1 MPEYFKCSARIT
13 RVTINSDQ
21 LYTDPADAEFNQPFW
36 QASAAAFLIPTRE
49 YGHCAILVQR
59 SPNTGNAG
67 KWACLP
73 AGGCDN
79 LEELRNPEIT
89 VHREGIEE
97 LLISWDGRELNP
109 LQFAVLRPMDEIEIY
124 DETTGEITSV
134 TGEIHLSREG
144 QFLFIQAYN
153 LGIPLDEDVIIK
165 DGEIWVDPETGEKT
179 ELDRR
184 IAVVPIN
191 KLDFEVNEKELDH
204 VQPAAMYKS
213 GKWIESPP
221 TINLSGYQ
229 TPTLEWLR
237 RYVKRMKHAL
247 LWGGLRG

>member
-165 DGEIWVDPETGEKT
+165 DGEEWVSDTGEVTK
-179 ELDRR
+179 LDRLVT
-184 IAVVPIN
+184 VVPIN
-191 KLDFEVNEKELDH
+191 KLESNNVTP
-204 VQPAAMYKS
+204 VAMFKS
-213 GKWIESPP
+213 GKRIETPP

-237 RYVKRMKHAL
+237 WYVLRKKDL
-247 LWGGLRG
+247 LLYGGQKG